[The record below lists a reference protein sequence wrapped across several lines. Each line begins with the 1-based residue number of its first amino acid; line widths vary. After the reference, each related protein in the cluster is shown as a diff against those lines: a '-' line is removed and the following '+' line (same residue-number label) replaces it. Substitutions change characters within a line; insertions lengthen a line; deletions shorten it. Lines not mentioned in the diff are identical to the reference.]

1 MDNCRL
7 VLDHLANAC
16 DAVVARMVIHSQL
29 LFFVL
34 DLGSDGEVNSAL
46 ERREAK
52 LGATLECI
60 TGVLSNR
67 TDSVSR
73 CLTERSAIVA
83 SKSANGIHNALEVL
97 GGEVCGSQMLNHIIE
112 DEESKFEAFLLLAA
126 EAGRD
131 DFVAQALYEIRDKLF
146 VSLEERAHQLGS
158 RDL

>member
-16 DAVVARMVIHSQL
+16 DTVVARVMIHGQL

-46 ERREAK
+46 ERSEAK

-97 GGEVCGSQMLNHIIE
+97 GGEV
-112 DEESKFEAFLLLAA
+112 
-126 EAGRD
+126 
-131 DFVAQALYEIRDKLF
+131 
-146 VSLEERAHQLGS
+146 
-158 RDL
+158 